1 MKEKFQSFAERCTGF
16 LEKYGLQ
23 YSQTVMKVSA
33 VIYAACLL
41 LSLLFHKSFGILS
54 LLLATISV
62 TWYVMTI
69 NFVPEELRPP
79 VKRWLKVDLYLTAA
93 CIGFIP
99 YCLLAKLMGH
109 VNVAVMFL
117 GAMGIGTMVL
127 CLVVFFC
134 SETGKKTW
142 EMLDKGIKP
151 GATGSQNLRAGDVV
165 LCDNKTL
172 VEEKAKDCREVILY
186 KDRFLHMLIMGATGS
201 GKTSQIILPMCYQ
214 DVHNLEAGV
223 TVLEPKGDLARE
235 VAMMAEEMGRPYMYF
250 DPSVD
255 NCPFFNPLIGDETD
269 VIENAVTTFL
279 SLNPDSPQYFK
290 DLSEQ
295 LVRNT
300 LKVLK
305 RLDKD
310 KGIDGY
316 YSTFIWMS
324 RVLQNN
330 GGQGREMVQK
340 FSRIHSAT
348 PDEAKENADIASW
361 FLNEYFAERSK
372 VYENS
377 SGIRSQVSKV
387 IANQY
392 LRRVLN
398 PDVEKGEYNQIDFD
412 KHLAEGGVICIST
425 AQGLM
430 RDLSKFLGYFLILQF
445 KSAVF
450 RRPGNE
456 DNRRAHFLY
465 IDEFQQYATPGFSEM
480 LTQGRSYRVAC
491 HLATQARVQMAMGGG
506 RDGKYFV
513 DLVSTNARNV
523 VVLPGGSSED
533 AKFYSAEFGEYEKE
547 EVAISKTRKTFNL
560 LTGGL
565 SSLGHPSESERISTK
580 MTATFSPSDL
590 IYRPFGEIV
599 YRIIKNGSVQQPQ
612 VGLVKW
618 LPKEYDSKLKQ
629 MIEDLIVTHEISHSD
644 TPPAT
649 PDAGDTDF
657 MWDEDET
664 SEETVD
670 FTPGN
675 TREEAVDFNQPTAQE
690 EAIMFEDA
698 PKDDSPADDMTW
710 MQEEPV
716 VEDHYEHELKM
727 DDGHGDP
734 FTDDLI

>member
-1 MKEKFQSFAERCTGF
+1 MKEKWQSFTKRCTDF
-16 LEKYGLQ
+16 LDKYGLQ
-23 YSQTVMKVSA
+23 YSKTVMKITA

-54 LLLATISV
+54 LLLAAVSV
-62 TWYVMTI
+62 FWYAIVI
-69 NFVPEELRPP
+69 NYVPEDLRAL
-79 VKRWLKVDLYLTAA
+79 VKTWLKVDLYMAVS
-93 CIGFIP
+93 CIGFVP
-99 YCLLAKLMGH
+99 YCFLSKLMGR
-109 VNVAVMFL
+109 ASAATMFV
-117 GAMGIGTMVL
+117 GAMGVATMVL
-127 CLVVFFC
+127 CLVVFSC

-142 EMLDKGIKP
+142 TLLDKGIKS
-151 GATGSQNLRAGDVV
+151 GSTGNQDLKQGDVV
-165 LCDNKTL
+165 LCDSKAR
-172 VEEKAKDCREVILY
+172 VEEKAKDCREIILY
-186 KDRFLHMLIMGATGS
+186 KDRFLHMLIIGTTGS

-235 VAMMAEEMGRPYMYF
+235 VAMMAEEMGRPYLYF

-295 LVRNT
+295 LVRNV

-330 GGQGREMVQK
+330 GGQGRELVQK
-340 FSRIHSAT
+340 FANIRSAT

-387 IANQY
+387 IANRY

-398 PDVEKGEYNQIDFD
+398 PSVENGEYNQIDFD
-412 KHLAEGGVICIST
+412 KHLADGGVICIST

-430 RDLSKFLGYFLILQF
+430 RDLSNFLGYFLILQF

-533 AKFYSAEFGEYEKE
+533 AKFYSAEFGEQEKE
-547 EVAISKTRKTFNL
+547 EVAYSKTRKTFNL

-580 MTATFSPSDL
+580 MTATFSASDL

-629 MIEDLIVTHEISHSD
+629 MIEDIIVTHEISHAD
-644 TPPAT
+644 AT
-649 PDAGDTDF
+649 PTTPADTNADF
-657 MWDEDET
+657 MWDDDNTDE
-664 SEETVD
+664 SVD
-670 FTPGN
+670 FTPEQEPDDG
-675 TREEAVDFNQPTAQE
+675 QPTAQE
-690 EAIMFEDA
+690 EAAMFEDA
-698 PKDDSPADDMTW
+698 PKDDSMADDMAW
-710 MQEEPV
+710 IQEEPII
-716 VEDHYEHELKM
+716 EDHYEHELKI